1 MVSSPSLRR
10 RTVATALVVLGA
22 GLPACGRDDPPA
34 RAAPAAAAHG
44 IRFDDVTE
52 ACGVRSTRRSG
63 GGDDLRNIAQAAG
76 GGVAVLDADGDG
88 WMDLFFTEGGTDP
101 DLTPDAKT
109 TSGRG
114 ALWRNRGDG
123 TFEDVTDRAGLREL
137 GAYPFGATAAD
148 WDGDGDTDL
157 YVCTYRRD
165 RLFRNEGG
173 LRFVDATEAAGVV
186 EDAFS
191 VHAVFLDYDRD
202 GALDLYVVR
211 YLAFDPSYRVFYA
224 PEGFPGP
231 LSYRGVADL
240 LWHNRGDGTFE
251 DVTKAAGVLAPDGRG
266 MSAVSADFD
275 DDGWPDLFVANDAM
289 ENWFWRNRGDG
300 TFENVAA
307 RNGTAYGLNGESTA
321 AMGASVGDWDG
332 DGRLDLFVP
341 DSGFSC
347 LYTNAG
353 ATKSTDGAPLVT
365 FRDRSA
371 ETGLAEAG
379 GQSVGWSGHFL
390 DADLDGRLDLVR
402 TAGNDHH
409 LFGEPLFLLRN
420 RGDRAFEDV
429 SRTAGP
435 VFSRKLV
442 ARGAATAGL
451 WNDGR
456 LGLVVTMADGPAVV
470 LRDTSTT
477 GNHALALALVGRP
490 SAGAGPKSTRA
501 AVGARVRVTT
511 PERTQTFEVRA
522 GEGYLS
528 SSDPR
533 VHVGLG
539 AATSATVEVRWP
551 SGRVQTLTCE
561 AGRVHRVEEPAGDAA
576 GGR

>member
-231 LSYRGVADL
+231 LSYKGVADL

-251 DVTKAAGVLAPDGRG
+251 IDLAIMGRPPQELETVSEPFAENPLVFVAAPDHPLAKAK
-266 MSAVSADFD
+266 SIAPKQLA
-275 DDGWPDLFVANDAM
+275 
-289 ENWFWRNRGDG
+289 
-300 TFENVAA
+300 
-307 RNGTAYGLNGESTA
+307 GES
-321 AMGASVGDWDG
+321 
-332 DGRLDLFVP
+332 
-341 DSGFSC
+341 
-347 LYTNAG
+347 
-353 ATKSTDGAPLVT
+353 
-365 FRDRSA
+365 
-371 ETGLAEAG
+371 
-379 GQSVGWSGHFL
+379 
-390 DADLDGRLDLVR
+390 
-402 TAGNDHH
+402 
-409 LFGEPLFLLRN
+409 FLLREP
-420 RGDRAFEDV
+420 G
-429 SRTAGP
+429 SG
-435 VFSRKLV
+435 
-442 ARGAATAGL
+442 
-451 WNDGR
+451 
-456 LGLVVTMADGPAVV
+456 
-470 LRDTSTT
+470 
-477 GNHALALALVGRP
+477 
-490 SAGAGPKSTRA
+490 TRA
-501 AVGARVRVTT
+501 AMERFLAENGVLPQRAVEMTSNETIKQAVMAGMGISFIS
-511 PERTQTFEVRA
+511 ERTIALELATGHIVRLSVA
-522 GEGYLS
+522 GTPLQRHWFVVHRAEKRLLPVAEAFRQFLLRESGGPIEPARAAASAS
-528 SSDPR
+528 SGSSR
-533 VHVGLG
+533 
-539 AATSATVEVRWP
+539 ASRKTA
-551 SGRVQTLTCE
+551 
-561 AGRVHRVEEPAGDAA
+561 AGRRP
-576 GGR
+576 R